1 MIQIIKTPAQLW
13 TRRVRN
19 GVSMFYQQEMSFL
32 CDVIQKS
39 RLGAAIIN
47 RDELDNFI
55 KNEGAGALFY
65 GRGGIIESIPA
76 LRHRTLYTFTNRAR
90 LSYKFLVLPDT
101 DTATLLAIGPYR
113 TAQVTESDLLEMGES
128 FGISP
133 QKQKHFAEYYESI
146 PILTGDSPV
155 WLMLNT
161 FCERIWQS
169 PSFAVEEIAPT
180 EARAEERDVV
190 LADVVHD
197 GTDVSMKT
205 LERRYAFENE
215 MIRAVEQGQLH
226 VEKQLMRAFS
236 SEAFE
241 KRVQD
246 PLRNAKN
253 YGIIMNTLLRKAA
266 ERGGVHPMEIDRV
279 SSEFAKR
286 IEEMASLEHN
296 RDLMCDMFRTYCK
309 LVQEHAT
316 AGLPEVVRA
325 TMIEVNADLSADLSP
340 SRLAMSKGVS
350 PGYLSTVFKRATGQT
365 LSDYIRE
372 RRMEHAAHLLGST
385 SLQIQTV
392 ALHCGIMDVQYFS
405 KLFKRQTGMTPSDYR
420 AARRADR

>member
-1 MIQIIKTPAQLW
+1 MIYK
-13 TRRVRN
+13 
-19 GVSMFYQQEMSFL
+19 QELSFL

-39 RLGAAIIN
+39 RLSAAIIG
-47 RDELDNFI
+47 RDELDNFL
-55 KNEGAGALFY
+55 KNDGAGALFY
-65 GRGGIIESIPA
+65 NHGRIIEPIPV
-76 LRHRTLYTFTNRAR
+76 LHHRTLYTFTNRAG
-90 LSYKFLVLPDT
+90 LSYRFMVLPEMDKP
-101 DTATLLAIGPYR
+101 TLLAIGPYR
-113 TAQVTESDLLEMGES
+113 TAQVTESDLLEIGER

-146 PILTGDSPV
+146 PIMTGDSPV

-161 FCERIWQS
+161 FCERTWQS
-169 PSFAVEEIAPT
+169 PSFAVEDISPT
-180 EARAEERDVV
+180 EAQTEERDVM
-190 LADVVHD
+190 LTDVTRES
-197 GTDVSMKT
+197 TDVSMKT
-205 LERRYAFENE
+205 MERRYAFENE

-253 YGIIMNTLLRKAA
+253 YSIIMNTLLRKAA
-266 ERGGVHPMEIDRV
+266 ERGGVHPLHIDRT
-279 SSEFAKR
+279 SSEFARR
-286 IEEMASLEHN
+286 IEDMASTDDMSEF
-296 RDLMCDMFRTYCK
+296 MCEMFREYCR

-340 SRLAMSKGVS
+340 SRLAISKGVS